1 MSIDFSKIKLVIW
14 DLDETFWDGI
24 LSEHSARFNEA
35 NAKLIRDMT
44 DAGVISSI
52 CSKNDPADVQDMM
65 EQHGI
70 WNLFVFNSVNWS
82 PKGARVKQIV
92 SSMNLRAPN
101 VLFVD
106 DNETNLGEVRAACAG
121 IMTSN
126 ADIIPDLQKYFADIE
141 KKDPRRKRL
150 LQYKVLEQKQN
161 FKAEVGSNE
170 GFLQQ
175 CKIHV
180 EIRYYCESHIDRIVD
195 LLQRANQLNFTKVR
209 STKSELEE
217 LLKDP
222 AVKAGYV
229 TVSDRFGDYGLVG
242 FYAMREDSLLHFVF
256 SCRTLN
262 MGVEQYVYHELG
274 CPKITIAGDVSS
286 SLDTGKPDWINR
298 SQKNETHEHRTK
310 LRGKKILVKGPCD
323 MQQIFTFIK
332 ETKAIKTE
340 FVYVNNYGVSIEQGC
355 HTTSIVESRTLDKNV
370 MQRLVKSLPFG
381 DKGMFKTDIFNGGVG
396 YVILSMLTD
405 PNLGLYR
412 EKKSGAIVP
421 FGEYT
426 NDLTDESLWPA
437 FMEQTLFTANCKF
450 SPTQLQDIKRDFEFI
465 GRIEPADS
473 VKNLEFIYKH
483 LAPQAKLLLCLG
495 SETPYESNQK
505 AAYADR
511 HIYHRELNR
520 LIREWA
526 SDKPTVYL
534 LDTNELIEGQQDF
547 TTNINHFTKEIY
559 FKLSQEIISII
570 NQDMTGNSGL
580 MLATE
585 SDQKRSELIRKVK
598 RIPNV
603 LARRF
608 HGSH

>member
-1 MSIDFSKIKLVIW
+1 MDIDLSKIKLVIW
-14 DLDETFWDGI
+14 DLDETFWHGI
-24 LSEHSARFNEA
+24 LSEQSAVFNEA
-35 NAKLIRDMT
+35 NAKLIRDMA

-52 CSKNDPADVQDMM
+52 CSKNDHTDVQDMM
-65 EQHGI
+65 EKHGI
-70 WNLFVFNSVNWS
+70 WDLFVFNSINWS
-82 PKGARVKQIV
+82 PKGARAKQIIA
-92 SSMNLRAPN
+92 SMNLRAQN

-141 KKDPRRKRL
+141 KKDPHRKRL
-150 LQYKVLEQKQN
+150 LQYKVLEQKQD

-170 GFLQQ
+170 DFLRQ
-175 CKIHV
+175 CNIHV
-180 EIRYYCESHIDRIVD
+180 EIRHDCERHIDRIVD

-209 STKSELEE
+209 STKNEIEE
-217 LLKDP
+217 LLKNP
-222 AVKAGYV
+222 AVTAGYV
-229 TVSDRFGDYGLVG
+229 TVADRFGDYGLVG
-242 FYAMREDSLLHFVF
+242 FYAMKEDVLLHFTF

-274 CPKITIAGDVSS
+274 SPKLTVFGEVSS
-286 SLDTGKPDWINR
+286 SLDTEKPDWINKA
-298 SQKNETHEHRTK
+298 SKNGTAEHRAK
-310 LRGKKILVKGPCD
+310 LQGKKIIVKGPCD
-323 MQQIFTFIK
+323 MQQIFAFIK

-355 HTTSIVESRTLDKNV
+355 HTTSIVESRTLEKSI

-381 DKGMFKTDIFNGGVG
+381 DKGMFKTDIFSGDVG

-412 EKKSGAIVP
+412 EKRSGAIVP

-437 FMEQTLFTANCKF
+437 FMDQTLFTANCRF
-450 SPTQLQDIKRDFEFI
+450 SLTQLQDIQRNYEFI
-465 GRIEPADS
+465 GRIDPEDS
-473 VKNLEFIYKH
+473 VKNLDFIYHH
-483 LAPQAKLLLCLG
+483 LAPKAKLLLCLG
-495 SETPYESNQK
+495 SETPYVSNQK

-511 HIYHRELNR
+511 HLYHRALNG
-520 LIREWA
+520 LIRDWA
-526 SDKPTVYL
+526 ADKPTVYL
-534 LDTNELIEGQQDF
+534 LDTNEMIEGQKDF
-547 TTNINHFTKEIY
+547 TNNINHFTKEIY
-559 FKLSQEIISII
+559 YKLSKEIISII

-580 MLATE
+580 ALATE
-585 SDQKRSELIRKVK
+585 GDQKRSELIRKVK

-608 HGSH
+608 HGSR